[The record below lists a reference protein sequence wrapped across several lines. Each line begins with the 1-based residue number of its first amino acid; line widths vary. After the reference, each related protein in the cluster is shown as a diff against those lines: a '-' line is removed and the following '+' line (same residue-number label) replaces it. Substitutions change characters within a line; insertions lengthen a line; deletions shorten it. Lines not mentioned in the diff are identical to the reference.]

1 MDNLVFIEHRS
12 NVLNLMHLR
21 SVSVPVP
28 GVSNLGSSPGWGQA
42 GCCVLGQDTYIPQC
56 LSPPKSINGYQQIVG
71 ET

>member
-1 MDNLVFIEHRS
+1 MDNVVVIEHRS

-21 SVSVPVP
+21 SVSVLVP
-28 GVSNLGSSPGWGQA
+28 GVSSLGSSPGWGL
-42 GCCVLGQDTYIPQC
+42 CCVLGQDTYIPQC